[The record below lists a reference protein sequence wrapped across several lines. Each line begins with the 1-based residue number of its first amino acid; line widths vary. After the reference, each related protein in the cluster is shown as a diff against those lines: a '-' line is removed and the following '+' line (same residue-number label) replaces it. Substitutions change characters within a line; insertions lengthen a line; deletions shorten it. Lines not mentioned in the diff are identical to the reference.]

1 MPILNPSFEDAGAA
15 PGLAAH
21 WTLRTFVARERIA
34 GFGPPPH
41 RGREDFERWFAWI
54 GALDEAS
61 RAVGVFEPRREA
73 FEAFEAGWGND
84 LFAFELPIGATAS
97 APFGGRGVDD
107 LETGWTAGPFVATW
121 RDVVAA
127 LARFAAEPMEAFE
140 RGWRG
145 SERFVW
151 AWSGVT
157 AAAATFDGGVATE
170 SFDGSDWPR
179 ITI

>member
-15 PGLAAH
+15 PGFAAH

-41 RGREDFERWFAWI
+41 RGREDFERWFGWI
-54 GALDEAS
+54 DVLGDAS
-61 RAVGVFEPRREA
+61 AAVGVFEPRREA

-84 LFAFELPIGATAS
+84 RFAFELPIGATAI
-97 APFGGRGVDD
+97 APLGGLGVDD
-107 LETGWTAGPFVATW
+107 FETGWAGPFLGAWRAVVAT
-121 RDVVAA
+121 
-127 LARFAAEPMEAFE
+127 LARFGGEPVEAFE

-145 SERFVW
+145 SERSVW
-151 AWSGVT
+151 RWDDVS
-157 AAAATFDGGVATE
+157 AAAASFDGGAVEA
-170 SFDGSDWPR
+170 FDGGDWPR